1 MSIFSSKPVQI
12 VGGLLVLVGL
22 PRLVVGLHTGQ
33 TPQAGSWGNSGDVL
47 QLVGGVVNGAVG
59 AIAEFAGE
67 TTDQPAIPA
76 ARPESN
82 SSNGAAPVERQRA
95 NTQASGLGSGSPTQ
109 AGDGVE
115 LDQMLED

>member
-1 MSIFSSKPVQI
+1 MSILSSKPVQLI
-12 VGGLLVLVGL
+12 GGLFILVGT
-22 PRLVVGLHTGQ
+22 PAFLVGMHTGE
-33 TPQAGSWGNSGDVL
+33 TPQAGSWGDSRDVM
-47 QLVGGVVNGAVG
+47 QLVGGVVHGAVG

-95 NTQASGLGSGSPTQ
+95 NTQASGLGSGSPAQ